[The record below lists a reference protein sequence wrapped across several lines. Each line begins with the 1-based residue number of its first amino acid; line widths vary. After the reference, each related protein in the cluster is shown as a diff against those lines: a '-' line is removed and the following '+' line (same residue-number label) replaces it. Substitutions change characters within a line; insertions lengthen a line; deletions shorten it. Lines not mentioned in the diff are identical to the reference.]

1 MNEKSGRSS
10 HGCLWAVLTVV
21 VLLGVAVFLLVAGLR
36 WIGKS
41 VHVPSLTRIEYGDDE
56 FPQFREIW
64 SSGHGETKA
73 VMIPISGM
81 IFLDEN
87 DGMWNAVGTAE
98 MAIKSIRRATAD
110 QNVMALVLD
119 IDSGGGGITASD
131 VILQAL
137 LDFKK
142 ARPGRKVVSVF
153 GDVAASGAYY
163 VALGSDRIVA
173 RPTSLTGSIG
183 VLMQSF
189 NIKELGEKIG
199 VKDITIKSGKN
210 KDIMN
215 PFTDLADDQR
225 EMLQGIVDSLH
236 GRFVALVAEH
246 RNLPVEQVRELADG
260 RVFLAQEALHLGLI
274 DEIGYWQDGIEAAAS
289 LLDVPDLK
297 VFRYEK
303 EFSISDIFSVRS
315 TLNPTALLR
324 QFPATRFLY
333 SWQP

>member
-1 MNEKSGRSS
+1 MNYKSGKHS
-10 HGCLWAVLTVV
+10 HGCLWAVVTVV
-21 VLLGVAVFLLVAGLR
+21 VLLGAAVLLLAAGLV
-36 WIGKS
+36 WLGKS
-41 VHVPSLTRIEYGDDE
+41 ARGPSMARFEYGTDE
-56 FPQFREIW
+56 FPRFREVW
-64 SSGHGETKA
+64 SSGRGETKA
-73 VMIPISGM
+73 VMIPLSGM

-87 DGMWNAVGTAE
+87 DGMWSAVGTAE
-98 MAIKSIRRATAD
+98 MALKSIRRATAD
-110 QNVMALVLD
+110 NRVMALVLD

-131 VILQAL
+131 IILQAL

-142 ARPGRKVVSVF
+142 AQPGRKVVSVF

-236 GRFVALVAEH
+236 ERFVGLVAEH

-260 RVFLAQEALHLGLI
+260 RVFLAQEALDLGLI
-274 DEIGYWQDGIEAAAS
+274 DEIGHWQDGVSAAAS
-289 LLDVPDLK
+289 LLDVADLK
-297 VFRYEK
+297 VFRYQK
-303 EFSISDIFSVRS
+303 EFAISDIFSARAM
-315 TLNPTALLR
+315 LNPTALLR
-324 QFPATRFLY
+324 QLPSTRFLY
-333 SWQP
+333 AWQL